1 MEEFGEKRRRGRIYT
16 AILSIWLRLLV
27 HNKDHPVSL
36 FGLYSFPEPLFE
48 SEHFTRPIWSLMWP
62 IYLLLNK
69 ILKTED
75 ERELKGDNLSV
86 IDPYLFQQPSSN
98 LDSHPPSLRR
108 SLFIEVPHINQIY
121 TWDCGL
127 ACVLMVLKTMGDND
141 YNIQALAELCC
152 STSIWTV
159 DLAYLL
165 QRFSVTFSYF
175 TVTFGANPNYCVESF
190 YKEEL
195 PNDLVRVD
203 LLFQKAMD
211 AGIDIQCTSISG
223 EQISILILSGKYIA
237 IALVDH
243 NKLSHVSQEDVCV
256 PDIFCNNPG
265 YTGHYVLI
273 CGYDA
278 GADMFEIRDPASSKK
293 HKRISSKSLEEAR
306 KAFGTDEDLLLISLE
321 KSKNHHQ
328 PSLQLSIDVNTDS

>member
-1 MEEFGEKRRRGRIYT
+1 
-16 AILSIWLRLLV
+16 
-27 HNKDHPVSL
+27 
-36 FGLYSFPEPLFE
+36 
-48 SEHFTRPIWSLMWP
+48 MWP
-62 IYLLLNK
+62 ICLLFNK
-69 ILKTED
+69 ILKAGD
-75 ERELKGDNLSV
+75 ERELKGDNLNV

-98 LDSHPPSLRR
+98 IDSHPPSLRR
-108 SLFIEVPHINQIY
+108 SHFFEVPHINQIY

-127 ACVLMVLKTMGDND
+127 ACVLMVLKTIGVNNCD
-141 YNIQALAELCC
+141 IPTLAELCRT
-152 STSIWTV
+152 TSIWTV

-165 QRFSVTFSYF
+165 QRFAVAFSYF
-175 TVTFGANPNYCVESF
+175 TVTFGANPNYCIESF

-203 LLFQKAMD
+203 LLFQKAME
-211 AGIDIQCTSISG
+211 AGIDIQCRSISA
-223 EQISILILSGKYIA
+223 EEISILILSGKYVA

-243 NKLSHVSQEDVCV
+243 NKLSHVLQDVPV
-256 PDIFCNNPG
+256 PGVFSNNSG

-278 GADMFEIRDPASSKK
+278 GADMFEIRDPGSSKK

-321 KSKNHHQ
+321 KSSNHHQ
-328 PSLQLSIDVNTDS
+328 PFLQLSNDVNTDS

>member
-1 MEEFGEKRRRGRIYT
+1 
-16 AILSIWLRLLV
+16 
-27 HNKDHPVSL
+27 
-36 FGLYSFPEPLFE
+36 
-48 SEHFTRPIWSLMWP
+48 MWP
-62 IYLLLNK
+62 LYLLFNK

-75 ERELKGDNLSV
+75 ERELKGDNLSA
-86 IDPYLFQQPSSN
+86 IDPYLFQHSSSN
-98 LDSHPPSLRR
+98 NNIESHLPSLRR
-108 SLFIEVPHINQIY
+108 SLFVDVPHVSQIY

-127 ACVLMVLKTMGDND
+127 ACVSMVLKTIGVND
-141 YNIQALAELCC
+141 YGIQALAELC
-152 STSIWTV
+152 STNSVWTV

-165 QRFSVTFSYF
+165 QRFSVAFSYL
-175 TVTFGANPNYCVESF
+175 TVTFGANPNYSVESF

-203 LLFQKAMD
+203 MLFQRAVE
-211 AGIDIQCTSISG
+211 AGIDIQCRSISG
-223 EQISILILSGKYIA
+223 REISILILSGKYIA
-237 IALVDH
+237 IALVDQS
-243 NKLSHVSQEDVCV
+243 KLSHVLQDDVHV
-256 PDIFCNNPG
+256 PEVSSNNPG

-328 PSLQLSIDVNTDS
+328 LSKQLSTDTNMDSSISSPLQ

>member
-1 MEEFGEKRRRGRIYT
+1 
-16 AILSIWLRLLV
+16 
-27 HNKDHPVSL
+27 
-36 FGLYSFPEPLFE
+36 
-48 SEHFTRPIWSLMWP
+48 MWP
-62 IYLLLNK
+62 LYLLFNK

-75 ERELKGDNLSV
+75 ERELKGDNLSA
-86 IDPYLFQQPSSN
+86 IDPYLFQHSSSN
-98 LDSHPPSLRR
+98 NNIESHLPSLRH
-108 SLFIEVPHINQIY
+108 SLFLDVPHVSQIY

-127 ACVLMVLKTMGDND
+127 ACVSMVLKTIGVND
-141 YNIQALAELCC
+141 CGIQALAELC
-152 STSIWTV
+152 STNSIWTV

-165 QRFSVTFSYF
+165 QRFSVAFSYL
-175 TVTFGANPNYCVESF
+175 TVTFGANPNYSVESF

-203 LLFQKAMD
+203 MLFQKAVE
-211 AGIDIQCTSISG
+211 AGIDIQCRSLSG
-223 EQISILILSGKYIA
+223 REISILILSGKYIA
-237 IALVDH
+237 VALVDQS
-243 NKLSHVSQEDVCV
+243 KLSHVLQDDVHV
-256 PDIFCNNPG
+256 PEVSSNNPG

-293 HKRISSKSLEEAR
+293 HKRISSRSLEEAR

-328 PSLQLSIDVNTDS
+328 LSKQLSSDTNMDSSISSPLK

>member
-1 MEEFGEKRRRGRIYT
+1 
-16 AILSIWLRLLV
+16 
-27 HNKDHPVSL
+27 
-36 FGLYSFPEPLFE
+36 
-48 SEHFTRPIWSLMWP
+48 MWP
-62 IYLLLNK
+62 ICLLFNK
-69 ILKTED
+69 ILKAGD
-75 ERELKGDNLSV
+75 ERELKGDNLNV

-98 LDSHPPSLRR
+98 IDSHPPSLRR
-108 SLFIEVPHINQIY
+108 SHFFEVPHINQIY

-127 ACVLMVLKTMGDND
+127 ACVLMVLKTIGVNNCD
-141 YNIQALAELCC
+141 IPTLAELCRT
-152 STSIWTV
+152 TSIWTV

-165 QRFSVTFSYF
+165 QRFAVAFSYF
-175 TVTFGANPNYCVESF
+175 TVTFGANPNYCIESF

-203 LLFQKAMD
+203 LLFQKAME
-211 AGIDIQCTSISG
+211 AGIDIQCRSISA
-223 EQISILILSGKYIA
+223 EEISILILSGKYVA

-243 NKLSHVSQEDVCV
+243 NKLSHVLQDVPV
-256 PDIFCNNPG
+256 PGVFSNNSG

-278 GADMFEIRDPASSKK
+278 GADMFEIRDPGSSKK

-321 KSKNHHQ
+321 KSSNHHQ
-328 PSLQLSIDVNTDS
+328 PFMQLSNDVNTDS

>member
-1 MEEFGEKRRRGRIYT
+1 
-16 AILSIWLRLLV
+16 
-27 HNKDHPVSL
+27 
-36 FGLYSFPEPLFE
+36 
-48 SEHFTRPIWSLMWP
+48 MWP
-62 IYLLLNK
+62 IYLLFNK
-69 ILKTED
+69 ILKTGD
-75 ERELKGDNLSV
+75 ERELKGDNLNA

-98 LDSHPPSLRR
+98 IDSHPPSLRR

-127 ACVLMVLKTMGDND
+127 ACVLMVLKTIGVNNCD
-141 YNIQALAELCC
+141 IQALAELCC
-152 STSIWTV
+152 TTSIWTV

-165 QRFSVTFSYF
+165 QRFSVAFSYF
-175 TVTFGANPNYCVESF
+175 TVTFGANPNYCIESF

-203 LLFQKAMD
+203 MLFQKAVE
-211 AGIDIQCTSISG
+211 ARIDIQCRSISA
-223 EQISILILSGKYIA
+223 EEISILILSGKYIA

-243 NKLSHVSQEDVCV
+243 NKLSHVWQEDVPV
-256 PDIFCNNPG
+256 PGVFSNNPG

-306 KAFGTDEDLLLISLE
+306 KAFGTDEDLLLICLE
-321 KSKNHHQ
+321 KSSNHHQ
-328 PSLQLSIDVNTDS
+328 PSLLLSTDVHTDS